1 MPGGGLQRC
10 PDCAGGLFHGNGK
23 CGKCDGTGINTQL
36 DSDQPKCPYCK
47 GTGVCSTC
55 GGDGSLGSWGD
66 HDQIQKLFDE

>member
-1 MPGGGLQRC
+1 
-10 PDCAGGLFHGNGK
+10 LFHGNGK